1 MSTLYEHHSS
11 PHILITQIPPPLSR
25 DNHCKIL
32 IDLIREAQDSRMN
45 FGPSKDKWSST
56 LHLLLAYSPY
66 ESHCMP
72 ELFLDSSLG
81 GTDLHFVP
89 LFHVAS

>member
-1 MSTLYEHHSS
+1 MNLYSFRENLFLLLTGCQLWE
-11 PHILITQIPPPLSR
+11 PAIPYNL
-25 DNHCKIL
+25 DV
-32 IDLIREAQDSRMN
+32 IRESQDSRMN

-56 LHLLLAYSPY
+56 FHLLMAYSPY